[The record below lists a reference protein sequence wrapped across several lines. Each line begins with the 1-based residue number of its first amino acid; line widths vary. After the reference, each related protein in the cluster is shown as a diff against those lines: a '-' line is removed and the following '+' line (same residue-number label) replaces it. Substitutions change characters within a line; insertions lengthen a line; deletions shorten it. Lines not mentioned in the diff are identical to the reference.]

1 MEQPK
6 LKDLRISGVGKASG
20 GVYGN
25 VTTDGI
31 ATLNGDISC
40 LALTASGTLKVKGGS
55 LEAGRF
61 RLNGNGSGTC
71 CMSGGDFRLDGILKL
86 SGDVKFTTLTINGM
100 LQAGGS
106 SSGER
111 AEINGGMKL
120 GGSAEFEEMD
130 IHGHIQVAGM
140 LNAGQI
146 SLSLAGPASRV
157 KEIGGEKITVRLK
170 AGAGRLLGLLSPHLV
185 PRLTAEVIEG
195 DDCLSRRHGGRGG
208 ARQYRP
214 HRAGLQNRPCGIQA
228 GLRV

>member
-1 MEQPK
+1 M
-6 LKDLRISGVGKASG
+6 
-20 GVYGN
+20 
-25 VTTDGI
+25 TTDGI

-40 LALTASGTLKVKGGS
+40 SALTASGTLKVKGGS

-61 RLNGNGSGTC
+61 RLNGNGPGTC
-71 CMSGGDFRLDGILKL
+71 GMSGGDFRLDGILKL

-146 SLSLAGPASRV
+146 SLSLAGPASKVKDISGELRVVKSRLNGDIRIGEGISGDNIQITGKCTVRRGCQAEHFRV
-157 KEIGGEKITVRLK
+157 K
-170 AGAGRLLGLLSPHLV
+170 GAVQTEGTINADQVELWLLGPA
-185 PRLTAEVIEG
+185 RAAEIV
-195 DDCLSRRHGGRGG
+195 GGRISV
-208 ARQYRP
+208 APQISW
-214 HRAGLQNRPCGIQA
+214 GLMPLQKS
-228 GLRV
+228 